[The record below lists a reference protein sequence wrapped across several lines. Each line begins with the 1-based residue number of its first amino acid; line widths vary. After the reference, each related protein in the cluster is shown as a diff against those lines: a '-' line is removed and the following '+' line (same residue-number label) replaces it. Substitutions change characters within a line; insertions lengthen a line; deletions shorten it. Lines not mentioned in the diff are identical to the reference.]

1 MTNSSILKFLD
12 SYAVLE
18 TEFDESENCDFWAT
32 IAFNGERY
40 VIPVLRV
47 YSIEEEAVY
56 DYLIYNFLA

>member
-1 MTNSSILKFLD
+1 MTNSSIFEFLD

-18 TEFDESENCDFWAT
+18 TEFDESENSDFWAT

-40 VIPVLRV
+40 VIPIEMD
-47 YSIEEEAVY
+47 YSVEEEAVY